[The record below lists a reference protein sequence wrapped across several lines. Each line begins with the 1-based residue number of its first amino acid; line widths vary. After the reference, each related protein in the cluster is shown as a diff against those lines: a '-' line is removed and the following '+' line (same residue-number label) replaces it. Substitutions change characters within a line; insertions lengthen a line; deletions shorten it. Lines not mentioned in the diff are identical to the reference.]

1 MKIRPIS
8 PIVFKN
14 QPNIKKLW
22 LKGELPEV
30 VYGLYGGILKADN
43 ITREH
48 VKPRSWGGKTVLYNT
63 ALAVDINN
71 WRRGNKPLADYLSK
85 QNYEQY
91 LEQFDE
97 ILLPNFNGKLY
108 KQNIFKTIMEALRMK

>member
-1 MKIRPIS
+1 MKINPIS

-14 QPNIKKLW
+14 QPNLKKLW
-22 LKGELPEV
+22 LKGQLPEV
-30 VYGLYGGILKADN
+30 IYGLYGGILKADN

-48 VKPRSWGGKTVLYNT
+48 VKPLSWGGKTVLNNT
-63 ALAVDINN
+63 ALAVNINN

-108 KQNIFKTIMEALRMK
+108 KQNLFKTIMEMLRIK

>member
-1 MKIRPIS
+1 MKINPIS

-14 QPNIKKLW
+14 QPNLKKLW
-22 LKGELPEV
+22 LKGQLPEV
-30 VYGLYGGILKADN
+30 IYGLYGGILKADN

-48 VKPRSWGGKTVLYNT
+48 VKPRSWGGKTVLNNT
-63 ALAVDINN
+63 ALAVNINN
-71 WRRGNKPLADYLSK
+71 WRRGNKPLVDYLSK

-108 KQNIFKTIMEALRMK
+108 KQNLFKTIMEALRMK

>member
-1 MKIRPIS
+1 MKINPIC

-14 QPNIKKLW
+14 QPNLKKLW
-22 LKGELPEV
+22 LKGQLPEV
-30 VYGLYGGILKADN
+30 IYGLYGGILKADN

-48 VKPRSWGGKTVLYNT
+48 VKPRSWGGKTVLNNT
-63 ALAVDINN
+63 ALAVNINN

-108 KQNIFKTIMEALRMK
+108 KQNLFKTIMEALRMK